1 MHTYKAPFWSCAGS
15 GCAVS
20 MFRGAAVCR
29 TATTQVMGARR
40 LLPAWLSGRSDPY
53 CVVSVGSQQLRT
65 RVLPN
70 TKQPEWRESF
80 SFRGTEVTQA
90 SNVVSFEVLPMGLSS
105 EFSQHAAMWLSSAYS
120 Q

>member
-1 MHTYKAPFWSCAGS
+1 MHCSAVLR
-15 GCAVS
+15 CAVS
-20 MFRGAAVCR
+20 A
-29 TATTQVMGARR
+29 QVMGARR

-80 SFRGTEVTQA
+80 SFQGTEVAQA

-105 EFSQHAAMWLSSAYS
+105 APSHAGMRLSLAFLHAVMWINSAYS